1 MGSTTTSPSL
11 LSRVRDPANDGA
23 WREFDAKYGELIV
36 RFCRGRHIQLADA
49 EDIRQMVMA
58 RLAQAL
64 RGFHY
69 ERRRGRF
76 RTYLGRITRNEM
88 IRYFSRPSS
97 AAARVQ
103 LDVAAAEAAVDD
115 RDAEAEWE
123 REWVQHHLRLA
134 LHSLR
139 QTYESRSLAVFERL
153 VAGDTVEQV
162 AASFAMTT
170 QAVHKVKQRIRDRL
184 KALVAAQIRDEDEPE
199 GDAVDGRPAR

>member
-76 RTYLGRITRNEM
+76 RTYLGRVTRNEM
-88 IRYFSRPSS
+88 IRYFTRPSA

-115 RDAEAEWE
+115 RHAEAEWE
-123 REWVQHHLRLA
+123 REWVQHHLRMA
-134 LHSLR
+134 LGSLR

-162 AASFAMTT
+162 AASFSMTT

-184 KALVAAQIRDEDEPE
+184 KVLVAAQIRDEDMPE